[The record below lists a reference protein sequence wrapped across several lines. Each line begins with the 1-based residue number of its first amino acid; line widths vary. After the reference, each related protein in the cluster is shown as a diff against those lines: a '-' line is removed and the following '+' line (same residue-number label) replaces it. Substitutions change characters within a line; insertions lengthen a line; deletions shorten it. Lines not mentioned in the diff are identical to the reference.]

1 MEQKEGSKT
10 HCLVREDA
18 VIDSGLEKEEDYGI
32 DF

>member
-10 HCLVREDA
+10 HYFVREDA
-18 VIDSGLEKEEDYGI
+18 VIDSGLEKKEDYGI